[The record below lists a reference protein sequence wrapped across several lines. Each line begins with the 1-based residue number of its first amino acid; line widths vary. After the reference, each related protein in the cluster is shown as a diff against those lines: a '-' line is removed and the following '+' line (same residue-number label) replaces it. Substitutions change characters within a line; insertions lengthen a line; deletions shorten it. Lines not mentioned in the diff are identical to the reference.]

1 MADFLNDAKN
11 VVTNEV
17 NAVKSDISKAM
28 NRIFGG
34 GENLIDKMIDK
45 PIVLAEK
52 ILKRSAQSG
61 AITKTGP
68 TWTAESMTW
77 TTTTVPFFLENDF
90 SMNMSNEWKE
100 TLDPDGIAG
109 TFREL
114 INGVSMF
121 TDAAQVTMQSEAMSS
136 LSWKGSKF
144 DGFNIQCLFI
154 ATRRTINPVDIINI
168 LAKSCLPA
176 KLKDYEAEGGV
187 TPATFKIAKDAVTGA
202 ISGIGDFLGNTLLKE
217 HKDSVSNVTQTLN
230 NNINDLGMVA
240 PLGYGIHIDN
250 DSANNGGNSVTALKG
265 TTLSLHIGDWFHA
278 PDLVVE
284 SISNIQFSKE
294 MIAPPSYAGKNKNDL
309 YDPKPIGSDY
319 GYPLYAKCSIKLRPY
334 TLVDLKRFQSY
345 FTKQPLQ
352 TALEKFDG
360 VVGGLQLPS

>member
-61 AITKTGP
+61 AITIPVP
-68 TWTAESMTW
+68 TWTADSMTW

-90 SMNMSNEWKE
+90 SMSLSNKYEE
-100 TLDPDGIAG
+100 LLNPNGVAGAFLD
-109 TFREL
+109 L
-114 INGVSMF
+114 INNTSVL
-121 TDAAQVTMQSEAMSS
+121 TNAAQVTMQSESMNC
-136 LSWKGSKF
+136 LSWKGSSF
-144 DGFNIQCLFI
+144 SGFNIKCLFI

-187 TPATFKIAKDAVTGA
+187 TPAAFKIAKDGFK
-202 ISGIGDFLGNTLLKE
+202 GIVSAAGDFVGGILKD
-217 HKDSVSNVTQTLN
+217 HKDAVNNVTETIN
-230 NNINDLGMVA
+230 NNVNDLGMVA
-240 PLGYGIHIDN
+240 PLGYGIHFDN
-250 DSANNGGNSVTALKG
+250 DSASNGGNSVTPLKG

-278 PDLVVE
+278 PELVVDD
-284 SISNIQFSKE
+284 ISNIQFSKE

-319 GYPLYAKCSIKLRPY
+319 GYPLYARCDIKLRPY

-360 VVGGLQLPS
+360 VAGGLQLPN